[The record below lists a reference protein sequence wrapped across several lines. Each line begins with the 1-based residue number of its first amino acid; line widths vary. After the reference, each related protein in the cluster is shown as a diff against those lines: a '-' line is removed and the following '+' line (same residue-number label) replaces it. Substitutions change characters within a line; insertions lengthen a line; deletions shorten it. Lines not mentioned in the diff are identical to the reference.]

1 MQGLMWRATNA
12 DGTLTYTF
20 VESLNSTYPFYAIRF
35 LGGVL
40 IMAGMLVM
48 VWNVYR
54 TVTRP
59 AAVTDV
65 VIPPPAAQP
74 A

>member
-1 MQGLMWRATNA
+1 M
-12 DGTLTYTF
+12 
-20 VESLNSTYPFYAIRF
+20 V
-35 LGGVL
+35 
-40 IMAGMLVM
+40 VM
-48 VWNVYR
+48 VWNVWR

-59 AAVTDV
+59 AANIDV